1 NSALEVESS
10 ADRFSGPYVGEPT
23 MRFFSWLRNL
33 MTPTRR
39 NHGPRRQLRL
49 ECLEDRMCPSSA
61 TVDFSTFLGGSGGA
75 RAFAVAV
82 DSAGNSY
89 VTGYTSSADFPV
101 TSGALQTRLAKNS
114 QAAFVAKFNA
124 AGGLVYATYLGGRGL
139 TLGDGIAVD
148 QFGDAY
154 ITGKT
159 DS

>member
-1 NSALEVESS
+1 
-10 ADRFSGPYVGEPT
+10 
-23 MRFFSWLRNL
+23 M
-33 MTPTRR
+33 
-39 NHGPRRQLRL
+39 
-49 ECLEDRMCPSSA
+49 
-61 TVDFSTFLGGSGGA
+61 
-75 RAFAVAV
+75 AV

-101 TSGALQTRLAKNS
+101 TSGALQTRLANNS

-154 ITGKT
+154 VTGKT
-159 DS
+159 DSANFPVMNALQPKFGGGKVMPSWPS